1 MCNIQVVATLF
12 DNVIGTGVNQDKYED
27 VQELL
32 ESTKF
37 AAKCGEAPSV
47 LQGWN
52 NKQKVSITPSTYR
65 TIPLLYPT
73 MVNLF
78 SFYEKWQVLYNA
90 LAYDY
95 CRVKCMGG
103 P

>member
-37 AAKCGEAPSV
+37 AAKLEHCAALPRRNMPSSS
-47 LQGWN
+47 G
-52 NKQKVSITPSTYR
+52 
-65 TIPLLYPT
+65 
-73 MVNLF
+73 LF
-78 SFYEKWQVLYNA
+78 
-90 LAYDY
+90 
-95 CRVKCMGG
+95 
-103 P
+103 